1 MSRSSSSDLT
11 LGVAYWV
18 IVVSLLVLG
27 FLSMFTIGLG
37 FLLVA
42 AAMIVLSPFRSKPRV
57 WWSGMA
63 LVVGSLIGYAAVG
76 PWGCSQVATF
86 DVVTGVAEEAPTVCR
101 SLIGIEYTGPDG
113 FQPSRTPGVI
123 AGVVLGGL
131 AAWAVWIRIGAQQRR
146 AESDFMPPRSTDP
159 PR

>member
-27 FLSMFTIGLG
+27 VLSMFTVGLA
-37 FLLVA
+37 FLFVA

-63 LVVGSLIGYAAVG
+63 VVVGYLIGYATVA
-76 PWGCSQVATF
+76 PWGCSQTATF
-86 DVVTGVAEEAPTVCR
+86 DVATGVAEEAPTVCR
-101 SLIGIEYTGPDG
+101 SLIGIEYIGPDE
-113 FQPSRTPGVI
+113 FEPSRTPGVV
-123 AGVVLGGL
+123 AGVVLGVL
-131 AAWAVWIRIGAQQRR
+131 AASAAWIRIGAYQRK
-146 AESDFMPPRSTDP
+146 AESDFDVTQIN
-159 PR
+159 